1 MMKIKILLS
10 VAVISILLISAC
22 SNGQTNGDDAKKAKG
37 TPGAVTLNNAYD
49 SVSYAWGINLGA
61 YLKSQGYDEINF
73 AVVEKALDDLLKDN
87 ETMFGNEEAGK
98 LIQEYGKVL
107 AVKMEE
113 KNKEKAV
120 ANKAESAKFLAEN
133 GKKEGVVTLP
143 SGLQYKI
150 TKEGTGPVPQPGDMV
165 VAHYHGTII
174 NGEVFD
180 SSVDRG
186 QPFEF
191 NVGQGRVIRGWD
203 EAFSMMP
210 VGSKWTLYIPSD
222 LAYGDNPRPG
232 GKIEAGMALIFEVE
246 LLDIKPAAQTTQ
258 PQQGMKPQQKK

>member
-1 MMKIKILLS
+1 MKIKILLS
-10 VAVISILLISAC
+10 VAVVGVLLVSAC
-22 SNGQTNGDDAKKAKG
+22 TNGQTNSDHKKEAKAAPGD
-37 TPGAVTLNNAYD
+37 VTLSNAFD

-73 AVVEKALDDLLKDN
+73 AIVEKALDDMLKDN
-87 ETMFGNEEAGK
+87 ETIIGNEDAGK

-107 AVKMEE
+107 AVKMEA
-113 KNKEKAV
+113 KNQEKAAV
-120 ANKAESAKFLAEN
+120 NKKESAKFLAEN
-133 GKKEGVVTLP
+133 AKKEGVVTLP
-143 SGLQYKI
+143 SGLQYKV
-150 TKEGTGPVPQPGDMV
+150 TKEGTGPIPQNGDMV

-203 EAFSMMP
+203 EAFAMMP

-246 LLDIKPAAQTTQ
+246 LLDIKPAAQTAQ
-258 PQQGMKPQQKK
+258 PQQK